1 MDYFTRA
8 LLAAVLVGLVCGLV
22 GTLVVL
28 RRRAFFT
35 VALTHATFPGGV
47 VAAVIGID
55 IVLGAGVVAILL
67 VGLMTLLSRERRQGP
82 HVAAGIVL
90 TFGYALGMLVVSLN
104 PGQPLDVAT
113 FLTGSILTVS
123 DSSLLTLGAVLVVVL
138 VAYAAFGT
146 RIIYSTFD
154 RRGFEAAGFRD
165 GPTDAL
171 ALGIIALTVAACM
184 PAIGSILA
192 IAMIAAPAA
201 AARLWTRS
209 IGGMLVLSCLLG
221 VGAAV
226 VGLFASRSFGLAAG
240 GAIAIAAS
248 LVFVVALVRPRRG
261 TRRRVVTAETAP
273 AGATAIGA
281 RG

>member
-8 LLAAVLVGLVCGLV
+8 IVAAVLVGLVCGLV

-47 VAAVIGID
+47 IAAIVGID
-55 IVLGAGVVAILL
+55 IVLGAGLFGVLL

-90 TFGYALGMLVVSLN
+90 TLGYALGMLVVSLHPN
-104 PGQPLDVAT
+104 LPIRVDT

-123 DSSLLTLGAVLVVVL
+123 DANLVTLAVVLAVVL
-138 VAYAAFGT
+138 VALLGFGT
-146 RIIYSTFD
+146 RILFSTFD
-154 RRGFEAAGFRD
+154 RRGAEAAGF
-165 GPTDAL
+165 GEGVTDAL
-171 ALGIIALTVAACM
+171 VLGIIALSVAACM

-201 AARLWTRS
+201 AARLWTGS
-209 IGGMLVLSCLLG
+209 VGGMLALSCVLG
-221 VGAAV
+221 VV
-226 VGLFASRSFGLAAG
+226 VAIAGLLASRAFGLAAG
-240 GAIAIAAS
+240 GSIAITAS
-248 LVFVVALVRPRRG
+248 LVFVVAFLRPRRG
-261 TRRRVVTAETAP
+261 VRRSTVTADETRAP
-273 AGATAIGA
+273 RPAAV
-281 RG
+281 RP